1 MDRPPSFPHYQNPNP
16 NFFHRP
22 HPPLNSNPNFFH
34 QPHLPPLQIPNTYS
48 IPPPPPEIHDLS
60 GTLSSLQSLLS
71 ECQRTLDSLSQ
82 NLALDHSSLLH
93 KDDDVTFFGNNFFY
107 NDCPGVVNFS
117 ELDGKTRR
125 FTLPSVLLNVECSEF
140 VCSPVLRD
148 EKLSLKAVVKEASG
162 FMLESDAKM
171 FWVSRAAKAERLS
184 VRLCF
189 ECCLDYVVSVRTVNF
204 KMVKHLENN
213 LAQAVEERKE
223 RPSYRPIIDHDG
235 LPRHRLSNQDM
246 NKMKT
251 REELLAEE
259 RDYKRRR
266 MSYRGKKVKR
276 TPRRVLRDMIEEFT
290 EEVKLAGGIGCFEKG
305 MPLHSS
311 SSISKGQKESDL
323 GYSYALA
330 QRDNRVTD
338 HKSAVIEEMMN
349 SQGPNDVGSSRE
361 KSSSDYKTKRDDRYD
376 RSGREPTK
384 AKRDDR
390 YDRSSREPSKTKMD
404 CIYLQTKVYPD
415 SEHQQ
420 FCVFSSPVLKKP
432 SETATY
438 KQTTELQSNQKPPE
452 ARTQTLEIP
461 APQLLSLT
469 FL

>member
-1 MDRPPSFPHYQNPNP
+1 
-16 NFFHRP
+16 
-22 HPPLNSNPNFFH
+22 
-34 QPHLPPLQIPNTYS
+34 
-48 IPPPPPEIHDLS
+48 
-60 GTLSSLQSLLS
+60 
-71 ECQRTLDSLSQ
+71 
-82 NLALDHSSLLH
+82 
-93 KDDDVTFFGNNFFY
+93 
-107 NDCPGVVNFS
+107 
-117 ELDGKTRR
+117 
-125 FTLPSVLLNVECSEF
+125 
-140 VCSPVLRD
+140 
-148 EKLSLKAVVKEASG
+148 
-162 FMLESDAKM
+162 
-171 FWVSRAAKAERLS
+171 
-184 VRLCF
+184 
-189 ECCLDYVVSVRTVNF
+189 
-204 KMVKHLENN
+204 MVKHLENN
-213 LAQAVEERKE
+213 LGGEVGKTVDTPLGISVSRVAAAVAALYERSMLEGKIRAIRFAQPLIRYQRLHGVMTAQAVEERKE

-420 FCVFSSPVLKKP
+420 FCVFSSP
-432 SETATY
+432 
-438 KQTTELQSNQKPPE
+438 
-452 ARTQTLEIP
+452 
-461 APQLLSLT
+461 
-469 FL
+469 